1 VLRLP
6 LDGLDTPQKL
16 LTYLTELLAPVQVGT

>member
-6 LDGLDTPQKL
+6 LAGLDTPQKML
-16 LTYLTELLAPVQVGT
+16 GYLTELLAEKVGA